1 MKKYILA
8 LCILAT
14 AQLQAQNVGIGT
26 TAPVARLHV
35 ADSSVVFTAAGNV
48 PVTPGNTAISGAGR
62 RMMWYPDKAAF
73 RAGYVTG
80 ANWDKDNTGYY
91 SFATGYN
98 TKAGGYL
105 STALGSHTTASGD
118 QTIAM
123 GLSTTASGNGS
134 TAMGYQT
141 IASGFGSTAIGN
153 LTTAS
158 GDYATAMGYQ
168 TNASGINSLTA
179 GYLTKADNND
189 AMAIGQL
196 STARGA
202 GSFAAGIDTR
212 ANAYG
217 SMSVGLFNDSADIP
231 NSVSSAL
238 TDRIFQIGNGTAD
251 NARSNAVTV
260 LANGNTGI
268 GTTTPAARLHVAD
281 SAVVFSKNIVM
292 YDPIAYPPVQGTG
305 MRMMWFPERAAFRV
319 GTITSANWDRDNIGF
334 TSFASGNNT
343 TATGLISTAMG
354 SYTMAT
360 GLMSTAIGAGTNASG
375 NTSTAMGNST
385 VASGISSAAM
395 NLETTAMGMGSTAMG
410 YKTIVKTFAGAVI
423 GYYNDDMD
431 NPSPTI
437 PAATDRMFQI
447 GNGEYNARSNALTI
461 LRNGNVGIG
470 TTTPARPL
478 SFPATT
484 GEKIQLFA
492 APSGEYGIGLYS
504 GELRI
509 HADQA
514 GSKVSFGTQDNA
526 GTYTELAK
534 AEQNGAYAFSI
545 FGSLWVNGTTYAS
558 DERFK
563 QNITAIQSPLQKLM
577 QINGV
582 EYEMKTG
589 EFAKNNFQKGRQIGL
604 IAQNVEKVVPE
615 AVNEQNGYKGVDYAK
630 LVPLLL
636 EAIKEL
642 KFENDKQQQQIDE
655 LKEMKK

>member
-1 MKKYILA
+1 MKKFILA
-8 LCILAT
+8 LCILVT
-14 AQLQAQNVGIGT
+14 AHLQAQNVGIGT

-35 ADSSVVFTAAGNV
+35 ADSSVVFSAAGNV

-168 TNASGINSLTA
+168 TNATGINAFTA
-179 GYLTKADNND
+179 GYLTKATNND

-196 STARGA
+196 SIARGA

-212 ANAYG
+212 AKAYG

-231 NSVSSAL
+231 NPVSSAL

-292 YDPIAYPPVQGTG
+292 YDAIAYPPVQGTG

-354 SYTMAT
+354 SYTTAT
-360 GLMSTAIGAGTNASG
+360 GVMSTAIGAGSTASG
-375 NTSTAMGNST
+375 STSTAMGNGT
-385 VASGISSAAM
+385 VASGISSAAT

-470 TTTPARPL
+470 TVTPNAPLQFANTTASRKIVLWELANNDHQFYGLGINGSTLRYQTPTTLDDHVFYAGTGAGTSSELFRIQGNGNATLAGTLTQNSDISLKKNIRPL
-478 SFPATT
+478 NHTLI
-484 GEKIQLFA
+484 KLQQLN
-492 APSGEYGIGLYS
+492 GYTYNW
-504 GELRI
+504 
-509 HADQA
+509 
-514 GSKVSFGTQDNA
+514 KDN
-526 GTYTELAK
+526 
-534 AEQNGAYAFSI
+534 N
-545 FGSLWVNGTTYAS
+545 NP
-558 DERFK
+558 DE
-563 QNITAIQSPLQKLM
+563 
-577 QINGV
+577 
-582 EYEMKTG
+582 
-589 EFAKNNFQKGRQIGL
+589 QIGL
-604 IAQNVEKVVPE
+604 LAQEIQKVYPQLVKE
-615 AVNEQNGYKGVDYAK
+615 SDKGLLSVNYSGMIPV
-630 LVPLLL
+630 LLQ
-636 EAIKEL
+636 AIKE
-642 KFENDKQQQQIDE
+642 QQAEINE
-655 LKEMKK
+655 LKKTVQQLLKNN